1 MTVLVFG
8 RTGQV
13 ATELSRLA
21 PDAICLGRD
30 SADLEH
36 PESAAAVIADRAPA
50 VVINAAAFTAVDRA
64 ETEER
69 LATRINAVAPAAMAQ
84 ACAAANIPLVH
95 ISTDY
100 VFDGKGTAPFT
111 PDDVTGP
118 LGAYG
123 RSKLAGERAIRDS
136 GATHA
141 ILRTAWVFS
150 AHGGNFLKTMLRLSE
165 TRAALSIVD
174 DQIGGPT
181 PAADI
186 AAACLTIADRLRK
199 DPACG
204 GTYHFTGAPDVSWKG
219 FAEAIFDAAGR
230 DVTVTGIPT
239 KDYPTPAVRPL
250 NSRLDCSSTE
260 AAFGL
265 ARPDWRATLPRILN
279 ELGVST
285 T

>member
-13 ATELSRLA
+13 ATELARLA

-36 PESAAAVIADRAPA
+36 PESAAAAIAEHSPT

-64 ETEER
+64 EDDEA
-69 LATRINAVAPAAMAQ
+69 LATRINAEAPVAMAL

-100 VFDGKGTAPFT
+100 VFDGSGTKPFAR
-111 PDDVTGP
+111 DAVTRP

-123 RSKLAGERAIRDS
+123 RSKLAGERGIRDS

-165 TRAALSIVD
+165 TRDALSIVD

-181 PAADI
+181 PAGAI
-186 AAACLTIADRLRK
+186 AAACLTIADRLRHA
-199 DPACG
+199 PECG

-219 FAEAIFDAAGR
+219 FAEAIFEAAR
-230 DVTVTGIPT
+230 RNVTVTGIPT
-239 KDYPTPAVRPL
+239 AEYPTPATRPL
-250 NSRLDCSSTE
+250 NSRLDCRSTE
-260 AAFGL
+260 RVFGI
-265 ARPDWRATLPRILN
+265 ARPDWHAALPHILD